1 MSGNEFQ
8 IHLFIESADS
18 QMAKMATELL
28 ETENPTM
35 QRLKVKVKET
45 KNSIWYRQKKE
56 YRKMANF
63 KKEKFC
69 EPCNTK
75 SECWGP
81 CGICG
86 RRNHQKEFCKFKDKA
101 NNQNANRVNKATNKK
116 KKKKTSKKAMEITE
130 AKRDST
136 EEAED
141 ESSEE
146 DSQKKKS
153 FSVRAARVGYK
164 PGPNSTEETAPAR
177 MR

>member
-1 MSGNEFQ
+1 
-8 IHLFIESADS
+8 
-18 QMAKMATELL
+18 
-28 ETENPTM
+28 
-35 QRLKVKVKET
+35 
-45 KNSIWYRQKKE
+45 
-56 YRKMANF
+56 MANF

-116 KKKKTSKKAMEITE
+116 KTSKKAMEITE

-146 DSQKKKS
+146 D
-153 FSVRAARVGYK
+153 
-164 PGPNSTEETAPAR
+164 
-177 MR
+177 